1 MIKQCVKT
9 SVESIIRNPNA
20 MIWLS
25 HIKNKNSNT
34 YQHSL
39 RVSILAIA
47 LGRQLGLPR
56 QQLETLGLCGML
68 HDVGKIKINTAIL
81 KKTDKLSDTEY
92 DHLKFQISNL
102 KSQISYRHWPRY
114 AAP

>member
-1 MIKQCVKT
+1 
-9 SVESIIRNPNA
+9 
-20 MIWLS
+20 
-25 HIKNKNSNT
+25 
-34 YQHSL
+34 
-39 RVSILAIA
+39 
-47 LGRQLGLPR
+47 
-56 QQLETLGLCGML
+56 ML